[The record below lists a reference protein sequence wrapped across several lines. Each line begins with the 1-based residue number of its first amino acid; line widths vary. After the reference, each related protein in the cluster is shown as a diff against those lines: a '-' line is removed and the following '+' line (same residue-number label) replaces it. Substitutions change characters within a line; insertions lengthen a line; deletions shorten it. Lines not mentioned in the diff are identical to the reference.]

1 MFWPLESLHPSLVP
15 HCPCPSSGS
24 ACTYLLYS
32 SSLKPGRDQALQE
45 AAACYFSSFIKFQTT
60 FLGTFVKEAPR
71 YVRVSLQD
79 RVPGLLEGS
88 GAGPSPPMNS
98 PVAFEKSLKQ
108 SGLHFSIGKMRGWD
122 RCSYLR
128 LSLLCCSAFPGGPW
142 GRDHGRH
149 MPRPAPLESHGLRKG
164 QCEKPLVF
172 QAEVLK

>member
-1 MFWPLESLHPSLVP
+1 MP
-15 HCPCPSSGS
+15 HCPRPSSGF
-24 ACTYLLYS
+24 ACTYFLYS
-32 SSLKPGRDQALQE
+32 SSLKPGRDQALPE
-45 AAACYFSSFIKFQTT
+45 AAACYSSSFIKFQTT

-88 GAGPSPPMNS
+88 VASPSPPTNS

-128 LSLLCCSAFPGGPW
+128 LSLLYCSAFPAGPL

-149 MPRPAPLESHGLRKG
+149 IPRPAPLESHGLRKS
-164 QCEKPLVF
+164 QYEKPLVF
-172 QAEVLK
+172 QTKVLK